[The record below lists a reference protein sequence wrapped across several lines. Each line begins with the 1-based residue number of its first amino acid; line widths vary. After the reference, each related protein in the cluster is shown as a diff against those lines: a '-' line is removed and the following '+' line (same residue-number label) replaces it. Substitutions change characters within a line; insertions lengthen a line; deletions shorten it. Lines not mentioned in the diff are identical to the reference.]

1 MKRGELAVKLER
13 WEPLAP
19 CAACFLL
26 TAVLCGAQLF
36 GGYAPFALGLV
47 AAAGS
52 GKRGLAALLGGV
64 AGALV
69 FLDFSHALRTLAV
82 AVLLYTANNAF
93 CETRWYRSRRFLP
106 AMTALMYL
114 AVELVY
120 LLQAGADEA
129 ALCLLSIALAV
140 LAAVCAGALVFLDF
154 SHALRTLAV
163 AVLLYT
169 ANNAFCETRWY
180 RSRRFLPAMTALMYL
195 AVELV
200 YLLQAGADEA
210 ALCLLS
216 IALAVL
222 AAVCARV
229 VLEGKTMNEEQRQ
242 AALLVVITGVLMA
255 ASALRLENGFAPGR
269 ILAMLLVMLL
279 AYDRSAGTALA
290 AALGIGLAMDLT
302 AQPGSFLHAAVYGFG
317 ALSMGRERRGRR
329 VGAALLWCVS
339 LLLLSLPLDAE
350 QGLILLYEGLCAT
363 LLFLVL
369 PNRLFGG
376 KRLAAEKP
384 EADTAETEEAERSTA
399 RRRLSA
405 TALAL
410 RELYDSLMRTPKA
423 EDENPAMIFDRA
435 AERVCRGCSLRTI
448 CWERDY
454 AKTYNAL
461 NDATPALLAQGRGRG
476 GDFPSYFTDRCI
488 RFPSFL
494 SAVNS
499 ELSAFL
505 LRRQYR
511 GRLADT
517 RAQAAGQYAQ
527 LSELLS
533 GAAETLEAQPTAA
546 ETLLTY
552 RVGAALRPK
561 EGENVSGDSVTHF
574 ETEDGRLC
582 LLLSDGMGCGEEAR
596 RESALAVRLLERF
609 LRAGVETSGAL
620 KTLNSALT
628 LRAEVSE
635 SFTTIDLLTL
645 SLRDGAAE
653 VYKYGAA
660 PSYVKRGARVRRIT
674 GSCLPAGLQS
684 ADTRPETTG
693 FTLEKGAFFVMLSDG
708 VADVNDDGWLM
719 ALLEKFQGDDPQ
731 ALASAILAAGRERRG
746 GDDDCAV
753 LALYRDKD
761 GGAVEV

>member
-52 GKRGLAALLGGV
+52 GKRGLTALLGGV

-120 LLQAGADEA
+120 LLQAGAD
-129 ALCLLSIALAV
+129 
-140 LAAVCAGALVFLDF
+140 
-154 SHALRTLAV
+154 R
-163 AVLLYT
+163 
-169 ANNAFCETRWY
+169 
-180 RSRRFLPAMTALMYL
+180 
-195 AVELV
+195 
-200 YLLQAGADEA
+200 A

-222 AAVCARV
+222 AAVCARA

-242 AALLVVITGVLMA
+242 AALLVVVTGVLMA

-329 VGAALLWCVS
+329 VGAALLWCVP

-384 EADTAETEEAERSTA
+384 EADTAEMEEAECSTA

-461 NDATPALLAQGRGRG
+461 NDATAALLAQGRGRG

-693 FTLEKGAFFVMLSDG
+693 FTLEKGSFFVMLSDG

>member
-1 MKRGELAVKLER
+1 M
-13 WEPLAP
+13 P
-19 CAACFLL
+19 
-26 TAVLCGAQLF
+26 
-36 GGYAPFALGLV
+36 
-47 AAAGS
+47 
-52 GKRGLAALLGGV
+52 
-64 AGALV
+64 
-69 FLDFSHALRTLAV
+69 
-82 AVLLYTANNAF
+82 
-93 CETRWYRSRRFLP
+93 
-106 AMTALMYL
+106 
-114 AVELVY
+114 
-120 LLQAGADEA
+120 
-129 ALCLLSIALAV
+129 
-140 LAAVCAGALVFLDF
+140 
-154 SHALRTLAV
+154 
-163 AVLLYT
+163 
-169 ANNAFCETRWY
+169 
-180 RSRRFLPAMTALMYL
+180 
-195 AVELV
+195 
-200 YLLQAGADEA
+200 
-210 ALCLLS
+210 
-216 IALAVL
+216 
-222 AAVCARV
+222 
-229 VLEGKTMNEEQRQ
+229 
-242 AALLVVITGVLMA
+242 
-255 ASALRLENGFAPGR
+255 
-269 ILAMLLVMLL
+269 
-279 AYDRSAGTALA
+279 
-290 AALGIGLAMDLT
+290 
-302 AQPGSFLHAAVYGFG
+302 
-317 ALSMGRERRGRR
+317 
-329 VGAALLWCVS
+329 

-384 EADTAETEEAERSTA
+384 EADTAEMEEAECSTA

-461 NDATPALLAQGRGRG
+461 NDATAALLAQGRGRG

-488 RFPSFL
+488 RFP
-494 SAVNS
+494 
-499 ELSAFL
+499 ELSVGGQQRAERFPAAAAVPRAA
-505 LRRQYR
+505 RRH
-511 GRLADT
+511 A

-653 VYKYGAA
+653 VYK
-660 PSYVKRGARVRRIT
+660 
-674 GSCLPAGLQS
+674 
-684 ADTRPETTG
+684 
-693 FTLEKGAFFVMLSDG
+693 
-708 VADVNDDGWLM
+708 
-719 ALLEKFQGDDPQ
+719 
-731 ALASAILAAGRERRG
+731 
-746 GDDDCAV
+746 
-753 LALYRDKD
+753 
-761 GGAVEV
+761 